1 MAATIQAKSRPSLR
15 LIVGKHSAQALS
27 RLGGRPNLPKE
38 IPWPVRENG
47 QPLSFIAQL
56 DLSSLPSVRGLPL
69 PKAGSL
75 FFFYD
80 ADELPWGFDPKDRD
94 SCRVIYVPSPLT
106 AFGLRTPHRDLD
118 EEVRFKG
125 FAISATIETTLPGT
139 NSGLLSEFQAT
150 EEEFLAYWKL
160 ADPPATRLHRMGGHP
175 NEVQGPVDL
184 EAQLVSNGIYCG
196 DAKGYNEGRKR
207 GLDAGAAD
215 WKLLLQVDSEERAGM
230 MWGDMGRLYF
240 MIHKGDLQHR
250 RFDDVWLILQCG

>member
-1 MAATIQAKSRPSLR
+1 
-15 LIVGKHSAQALS
+15 
-27 RLGGRPNLPKE
+27 
-38 IPWPVRENG
+38 
-47 QPLSFIAQL
+47 
-56 DLSSLPSVRGLPL
+56 
-69 PKAGSL
+69 
-75 FFFYD
+75 
-80 ADELPWGFDPKDRD
+80 
-94 SCRVIYVPSPLT
+94 
-106 AFGLRTPHRDLD
+106 
-118 EEVRFKG
+118 
-125 FAISATIETTLPGT
+125 
-139 NSGLLSEFQAT
+139 
-150 EEEFLAYWKL
+150 
-160 ADPPATRLHRMGGHP
+160 MGGHP